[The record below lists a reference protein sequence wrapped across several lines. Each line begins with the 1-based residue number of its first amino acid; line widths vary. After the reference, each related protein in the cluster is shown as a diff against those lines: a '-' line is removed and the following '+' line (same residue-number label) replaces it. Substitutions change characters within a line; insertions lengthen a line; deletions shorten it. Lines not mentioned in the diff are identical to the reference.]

1 MKESYFFS
9 HDYNARQDPKMQELL
24 MDFGVAGIGVYW
36 CIIEQLYEQG
46 GRMPLSSI
54 KAIAFVLHV
63 GIDDVRNIIEN
74 YGLFENDGVEFWSPS
89 ATRRIESR
97 QKTSEK
103 RSKAIA
109 KRWSKDT
116 KTEEND
122 TNVSKHD
129 TNVLQNEDNAET
141 LVIQKNEKSGFCNTI
156 KVNKIKEKEI
166 KENNI
171 FIPNDCECS
180 QEEKQRILEIFYFD
194 KNFVNPHDELDR
206 FVNHYDANG
215 WCRNGSNVP
224 VKDKRALARSWK
236 PQQAGAHFPKY
247 FIEWLFLVYA
257 QALEREPAEAKRI
270 MQLEKFDMVGDKRIT
285 IYCSQD
291 VANIIERNVI
301 PTKEFKLSYKIAI

>member
-1 MKESYFFS
+1 MKTSYFFP
-9 HDYNARQDPKMQELL
+9 HDYNARQDPKIQELL

-122 TNVSKHD
+122 TNVSKND
-129 TNVLQNEDNAET
+129 TNVLQNEDNT
-141 LVIQKNEKSGFCNTI
+141 DPFVIQKNKKSGFCNTI
-156 KVNKIKEKEI
+156 KVNKIKENKI

-171 FIPNDCECS
+171 FISNDCECS

-194 KNFVNPHDELDR
+194 KNFVNPHDELER

-215 WCRNGSNVP
+215 WCRNGSSVP
-224 VKDKRALARSWK
+224 IKDKRALARAWK
-236 PQQAGAHFPKY
+236 PQQEGKHFPEY
-247 FIEWLFLVYA
+247 FIKWLYLVYA
-257 QALEREPAEAKRI
+257 QALEQEPSEATEI
-270 MQLEKFDMVGDKRIT
+270 MNLDKYEMGDDKRIT

-301 PTKEFKLSYKIAI
+301 PTNEFRLSYRIAI